1 MSLKIYNTLTGKKEL
16 FVPLQPGKVGM
27 YVCGPTVYDTSHIGH
42 ARSVVIFDVIFRWL
56 KESGYDVCYV
66 RNFTDVDDKII
77 KRANETGKDPFEIS
91 EKYIKE
97 FHNEMDALNV
107 LRPTIEPKATEH
119 IGDII
124 NFIQML
130 IKKGKAYHVEGS
142 DVFFSIES
150 FAGYGKLSNRN
161 PDDMVAGAR
170 IAVDENKRNP
180 MDFTL
185 WKPAKPGEP
194 AWDSPWGPGRPGWH
208 IECSAMSSR
217 YLGQSF
223 DIHGGGKDL
232 IFPHHENE
240 IAQSEAL
247 FERQYVKYWIHNG
260 FVDINNEKMS
270 KSLGNFTMIKDV
282 LVKYHH
288 EVIRLFLL
296 SKHYRSPI
304 DYNENSM
311 DEVISSLDK
320 IYAFLDRAEKAG
332 IPTCSTST
340 PQKINNI
347 NSALSGQ
354 GWATFREDMDDD
366 FNSAKGIATIFD
378 TVKRGNKI
386 LDKSTEYA
394 GKNSVESVSSEKL
407 MSPENMQEIAAIC
420 YDIKKMGNILG
431 ILSQSPESYFKAKKD
446 AGLAD
451 GAIDPKMVDQLVIER
466 TEARKSKNF
475 ARADEIRKELDSMNI
490 ILEDGAGKTTWKF
503 S

>member
-1 MSLKIYNTLTGKKEL
+1 MSLRIYNTLNGKKED
-16 FVPLQPGKVGM
+16 FVPLEPGKVGM

-56 KESGYDVCYV
+56 KASGYDVTYV

-77 KRANETGKDPFEIS
+77 KRANERGMTSAEIS

-97 FHNEMDALNV
+97 FHNEMDGLNV

-119 IGDII
+119 IDDII
-124 NFIQML
+124 AFIEQL
-130 IKKGKAYHVEGS
+130 IEHDKAYYVEGS
-142 DVFFSIES
+142 DVFFSLSS
-150 FAGYGKLSNRN
+150 FDGYGKLSGRN
-161 PDDMVAGAR
+161 PDDMIAGAR
-170 IAVDENKRNP
+170 IAVDSNKRNP

-208 IECSAMSSR
+208 IECSAMSNR

-247 FERQYVKYWIHNG
+247 FGKQFVKYWVHNG

-282 LVKYHH
+282 LETYHP

-311 DEVISSLDK
+311 DEVITSLDK
-320 IYAFLDRAEKAG
+320 IYTFLDRAEKAG
-332 IPTCSTST
+332 VDLST
-340 PQKINNI
+340 
-347 NSALSGQ
+347 ALPAG
-354 GWATFREDMDDD
+354 EDWQLFAQAMDDD
-366 FNSAKGIATIFD
+366 FNSARGMATIFD
-378 TVKRGNKI
+378 TVKKGNRI
-386 LDKSTEYA
+386 LDRA
-394 GKNSVESVSSEKL
+394 GETIA
-407 MSPENMQEIAAIC
+407 PEVLTQLSGLCA
-420 YDIKKMGNILG
+420 DLKQMGEILG
-431 ILSQSPESYFKAKKD
+431 IFSQTPTAYFKGKKE
-446 AGLAD
+446 AGLAGGD
-451 GAIDPKMVDQLVIER
+451 IDPSMIDQLVLER
-466 TEARKSKNF
+466 TQARKDKNF
-475 ARADEIRKELDSMNI
+475 ARADEIRAQLDEMHI
-490 ILEDGAGKTTWKF
+490 ILEDGADGTTWKF